1 MNFILPKNSKDNTY
15 NDNEYNDNTYNDN
28 TYHGQESGKQ
38 DGPRQEEMQ
47 NTYHISY
54 LSILICLSICSARRE
69 TGSPTLDR
77 HIYIFIYLATY
88 LSLCSAR
95 RETGSPTF
103 G

>member
-1 MNFILPKNSKDNTY
+1 MNCNLPKNKSNDNTY
-15 NDNEYNDNTYNDN
+15 NDNEYADNTYNDD

-77 HIYIFIYLATY
+77 HLYVYLHIP
-88 LSLCSAR
+88 L
-95 RETGSPTF
+95 
-103 G
+103 